1 MGVHVH
7 EAGHLVSVPSR
18 VPVSRTRDGA
28 CDDQAVLFLLPPS
41 EGKAQPA
48 TGRPLDVARL
58 SFPSLTAE
66 RERLL
71 TVALR
76 AAPALP
82 ARELY
87 TGVLYAALDLPSLP
101 AAAQRRFVII
111 SAQYGAVRPADR
123 IATYK
128 REIDAKR
135 WRPLLEPELA
145 KAAGR
150 GVILDCRSATYV
162 AAWRPAGAQAER
174 TAHVSVVREVAGKR
188 TVVSHDAKK
197 TRGEVA
203 RFVAETGETPKDVDA
218 LAALIRRR
226 FPCELDPPERAD
238 TPWRLTIVTT

>member
-1 MGVHVH
+1 MGGV
-7 EAGHLVSVPSR
+7 
-18 VPVSRTRDGA
+18 RDTA
-28 CDDQAVLFLLPPS
+28 TVLFLLPPS

-48 TGRPLDVARL
+48 KGRPLDLSRL

-71 TVALR
+71 TPALR
-76 AAPALP
+76 EAPARA
-82 ARELY
+82 ARDIY
-87 TGVLYAALDLPSLP
+87 TGVLFAALDLPSLP

-111 SAQYGAVRPADR
+111 SAQYGAVRPGDR

-162 AAWRPAGAQAER
+162 AAWRPSGPLAER
-174 TAHVSVVREVAGKR
+174 TAHISVVRETAGKR

-203 RFVAETGETPKDVDA
+203 RFVAETGEMPKNVDA

>member
-1 MGVHVH
+1 MGGV
-7 EAGHLVSVPSR
+7 
-18 VPVSRTRDGA
+18 RDTA
-28 CDDQAVLFLLPPS
+28 TVLFLLPPS

-48 TGRPLDVARL
+48 KGRPLDLSRL

-71 TVALR
+71 TPALR
-76 AAPALP
+76 EAPARA
-82 ARELY
+82 ARDIY
-87 TGVLYAALDLPSLP
+87 TGVLFAALDLPSLP

-111 SAQYGAVRPADR
+111 SAQYGAVRPGDR

-162 AAWRPAGAQAER
+162 AAWRPSGPLAER
-174 TAHVSVVREVAGKR
+174 TAHISVVRETAGKR

-203 RFVAETGETPKDVDA
+203 RFVAETGEMPKNVDA
-218 LAALIRRR
+218 LTALIRRR

>member
-1 MGVHVH
+1 MQQPRIIIVDS
-7 EAGHLVSVPSR
+7 AGAS
-18 VPVSRTRDGA
+18 A
-28 CDDQAVLFLLPPS
+28 LPY
-41 EGKAQPA
+41 A
-48 TGRPLDVARL
+48 RLVARL
-58 SFPSLTAE
+58 QPLEVRVETALDKALASLSRDSWDLGVVTA
-66 RERLL
+66 RSGP
-71 TVALR
+71 TAD
-76 AAPALP
+76 
-82 ARELY
+82 
-87 TGVLYAALDLPSLP
+87 VLYAALDLPSLP

-203 RFVAETGETPKDVDA
+203 RFVAETGETPKSVDA

>member
-1 MGVHVH
+1 V
-7 EAGHLVSVPSR
+7 
-18 VPVSRTRDGA
+18 RDTA
-28 CDDQAVLFLLPPS
+28 TVLFLLPPS

-48 TGRPLDVARL
+48 KGRPLDLSRL

-71 TVALR
+71 TPALR
-76 AAPALP
+76 EAPARA
-82 ARELY
+82 ARDIY
-87 TGVLYAALDLPSLP
+87 TGVLFAALDLPSLP

-111 SAQYGAVRPADR
+111 SAQYGAVRPGDR

-162 AAWRPAGAQAER
+162 AAWRPSGPLAER
-174 TAHVSVVREVAGKR
+174 TAHISVVRETAGKR

-203 RFVAETGETPKDVDA
+203 RFVAETGEMPKNVDA

>member
-1 MGVHVH
+1 MGGVRDTRTV
-7 EAGHLVSVPSR
+7 LV
-18 VPVSRTRDGA
+18 
-28 CDDQAVLFLLPPS
+28 LLPPS
-41 EGKAQPA
+41 EGKATPTKGA
-48 TGRPLDVARL
+48 SLDLARL

-71 TVALR
+71 APALR
-76 AAPALP
+76 AAPARP
-82 ARELY
+82 AREIY

-101 AAAQRRFVII
+101 AAMQRRFVII
-111 SAQYGAVRPADR
+111 SAQYGAVRPGDR

-145 KAAGR
+145 RAAGR

-162 AAWRPAGAQAER
+162 AAWRPAGALAER
-174 TAHVSVVREVAGKR
+174 TAHVSVVREAAGKR

-203 RFVAETGETPKDVDA
+203 RFVAETGETPRSIDA
-218 LAALIRRR
+218 LAALIHRR

-238 TPWRLTIVTT
+238 APWRLTIVTT

>member
-1 MGVHVH
+1 MGGV
-7 EAGHLVSVPSR
+7 
-18 VPVSRTRDGA
+18 RDTA
-28 CDDQAVLFLLPPS
+28 TVLFLLPPS

-48 TGRPLDVARL
+48 KGRPLDLSRL

-71 TVALR
+71 TPALR
-76 AAPALP
+76 EAPARA
-82 ARELY
+82 ARDIY
-87 TGVLYAALDLPSLP
+87 TGVLFAALDLPSLP
-101 AAAQRRFVII
+101 AAVQRRFVII
-111 SAQYGAVRPADR
+111 SAQYGAVRPGDR

-162 AAWRPAGAQAER
+162 AAWRPSGPLAER
-174 TAHVSVVREVAGKR
+174 TAHISVVRETAGKR

-203 RFVAETGETPKDVDA
+203 RFVAETGEMPKNVDA

>member
-1 MGVHVH
+1 
-7 EAGHLVSVPSR
+7 
-18 VPVSRTRDGA
+18 
-28 CDDQAVLFLLPPS
+28 VLFLLPPS
-41 EGKAQPA
+41 EGKAQPVK
-48 TGRPLDVARL
+48 GRPLDLVRL

-71 TVALR
+71 TSELR

-82 ARELY
+82 ARDIY
-87 TGVLYAALDLPSLP
+87 TGVLYAALDLPTLP
-101 AAAQRRFVII
+101 AAIQRRFVII
-111 SAQYGAVRPADR
+111 SAQYGAVRPSDR

-135 WRPLLEPELA
+135 WRPLLDPELV

-162 AAWRPAGAQAER
+162 AAWRPRGPLAER
-174 TAHVSVVREVAGKR
+174 TAHVSVVREVAGAR

-203 RFVAETGETPKDVDA
+203 RFVAETGETPRTVDA
-218 LAALIRRR
+218 LAALVRLR
-226 FPCELDPPERAD
+226 FPCELDQPEQPDA
-238 TPWRLTIVTT
+238 PWRLRIVTT

>member
-1 MGVHVH
+1 V
-7 EAGHLVSVPSR
+7 
-18 VPVSRTRDGA
+18 RDTA
-28 CDDQAVLFLLPPS
+28 TVLFLLPPS

-48 TGRPLDVARL
+48 KGRPLDLSRL

-71 TVALR
+71 TPALR
-76 AAPALP
+76 EAPARA
-82 ARELY
+82 ARDIY
-87 TGVLYAALDLPSLP
+87 TGVLFAALDLPSLP
-101 AAAQRRFVII
+101 AAVQRRFVII
-111 SAQYGAVRPADR
+111 SAQYGAVRPGDR

-162 AAWRPAGAQAER
+162 AAWRPSGPLAER
-174 TAHVSVVREVAGKR
+174 TAHISVVRETAGKR

-203 RFVAETGETPKDVDA
+203 RFVAETGEMPKNVDA

>member
-1 MGVHVH
+1 V
-7 EAGHLVSVPSR
+7 
-18 VPVSRTRDGA
+18 RDTA
-28 CDDQAVLFLLPPS
+28 TVLFLLPPS

-48 TGRPLDVARL
+48 KGRPLDLSRL

-71 TVALR
+71 TPALR
-76 AAPALP
+76 EAPARA
-82 ARELY
+82 ARDIY
-87 TGVLYAALDLPSLP
+87 TGVLFAALDLPSLP

-111 SAQYGAVRPADR
+111 SAQYGAVRPGDR

-162 AAWRPAGAQAER
+162 AAWRPSGPLAER
-174 TAHVSVVREVAGKR
+174 TAHISVVRETAGKR

-203 RFVAETGETPKDVDA
+203 RFVAETGEMPKNVDA
-218 LAALIRRR
+218 LTALIRRR

>member
-1 MGVHVH
+1 M
-7 EAGHLVSVPSR
+7 
-18 VPVSRTRDGA
+18 
-28 CDDQAVLFLLPPS
+28 LFLLPPS

-48 TGRPLDVARL
+48 TGRPLDTSRL

-71 TVALR
+71 TAALR

-101 AAAQRRFVII
+101 AVVQRRFVII

-123 IATYK
+123 IATYR
-128 REIDAKR
+128 RELDAKA
-135 WRPLLEPELA
+135 WRPLLEPELT

-150 GVILDCRSATYV
+150 GAILDCRSATYV
-162 AAWRPAGAQAER
+162 AAWRPRGALAER
-174 TAHVSVVREVAGKR
+174 TAHVSVVRETAGKR
-188 TVVSHDAKK
+188 TVVSHDAKR

-203 RFVAETGETPKDVDA
+203 RFVAETGERPTTVA
-218 LAALIRRR
+218 QLAALVRRR

-238 TPWRLTIVTT
+238 APWRLTIVTT

>member
-1 MGVHVH
+1 M
-7 EAGHLVSVPSR
+7 ASVCQAPSR
-18 VPVSRTRDGA
+18 SCDGG
-28 CDDQAVLFLLPPS
+28 CDDPTVLFLLPPS
-41 EGKAQPA
+41 EGKATPLK
-48 TGRPLDVARL
+48 GKPLDLARL

-71 TVALR
+71 TPALR
-76 AAPALP
+76 GAPALP
-82 ARELY
+82 ARDIY

-101 AAAQRRFVII
+101 AAIQRRFVII
-111 SAQYGAVRPADR
+111 SAQYGAVRPGDR

-135 WRPLLEPELA
+135 WRPLLEPELT

-162 AAWRPAGAQAER
+162 AAWRPAGGLAER
-174 TAHVSVVREVAGKR
+174 TAHVSVVREAAGKR

-203 RFVAETGETPKDVDA
+203 RFVAETGETPKNVEA
-218 LAALIRRR
+218 LVTLIRRR
-226 FPCELDPPERAD
+226 FPCELDSPERAD
-238 TPWRLTIVTT
+238 APWRLTIVTT

>member
-1 MGVHVH
+1 M
-7 EAGHLVSVPSR
+7 
-18 VPVSRTRDGA
+18 
-28 CDDQAVLFLLPPS
+28 LFLLPPS
-41 EGKAQPA
+41 EGKATPVK
-48 TGRPLDVARL
+48 GKPLDLARL
-58 SFPSLTAE
+58 SFSSLAAE

-71 TVALR
+71 TPALR

-82 ARELY
+82 ARDIY

-101 AAAQRRFVII
+101 AATQRRFVII
-111 SAQYGAVRPADR
+111 SAQYGAVRPGDR

-135 WRPLLEPELA
+135 WRPLLEPELV

-162 AAWRPAGAQAER
+162 AAWRPSGALAER

-203 RFVAETGETPKDVDA
+203 RFVAETGETPTNVEA
-218 LAALIRRR
+218 LVTLIHRR
-226 FPCELDPPERAD
+226 FPCELDPPVRAD
-238 TPWRLTIVTT
+238 APWRLTIVTT

>member
-1 MGVHVH
+1 M
-7 EAGHLVSVPSR
+7 
-18 VPVSRTRDGA
+18 
-28 CDDQAVLFLLPPS
+28 LFLLPPS
-41 EGKAQPA
+41 EGKAQPVK
-48 TGRPLDVARL
+48 GRAFDLARL

-71 TVALR
+71 TPALR
-76 AAPALP
+76 EAPARP
-82 ARELY
+82 ARDIY

-101 AAAQRRFVII
+101 AAVQRRFVII
-111 SAQYGAVRPADR
+111 SAQYGAVRPGDC

-145 KAAGR
+145 RAAGR

-162 AAWRPAGAQAER
+162 AAWRPAGALAER
-174 TAHVSVVREVAGKR
+174 TAHVSVVREAAGKR

-203 RFVAETGETPKDVDA
+203 RFVAETGETPKTVDA
-218 LAALIRRR
+218 LAALVRRR

-238 TPWRLTIVTT
+238 APWRLTIVTT